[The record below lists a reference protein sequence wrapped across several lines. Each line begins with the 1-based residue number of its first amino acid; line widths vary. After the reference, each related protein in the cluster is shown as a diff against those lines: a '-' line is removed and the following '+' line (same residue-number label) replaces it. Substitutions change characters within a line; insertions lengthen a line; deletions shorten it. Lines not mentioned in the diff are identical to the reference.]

1 MKDEY
6 IKRCFD
12 FLVSLIAIVFCSSFY
27 VIIGLLIKI
36 DSRGPIIFK
45 QIRVGKD
52 GRHFSIYK
60 FRTMIVNAEKL
71 GKQITVGSDNRV
83 TRIGHILRKT
93 KLDELPQL
101 FNVLIGDMSFVG
113 PRPEVPKYTELYKDD
128 QWEVLSVRPGITDYA
143 SIKYRNENEILG
155 ASTNPEYTYINEV
168 MQDKLRINLEY
179 IKKRSFREDIKIILL
194 TISKIVK

>member
-1 MKDEY
+1 M
-6 IKRCFD
+6 KRCFD